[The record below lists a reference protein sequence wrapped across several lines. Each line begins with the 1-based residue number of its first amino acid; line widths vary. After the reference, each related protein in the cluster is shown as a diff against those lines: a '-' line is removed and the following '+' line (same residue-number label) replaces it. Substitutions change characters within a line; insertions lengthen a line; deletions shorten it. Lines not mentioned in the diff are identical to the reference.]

1 MLKKKQ
7 RKSTFANRVIGGLG
21 KDIRKNYLLYA
32 MLIPFVAFYI
42 IFCYVPMYG
51 AIIAFKDFSPGK
63 GILMSP
69 WTSHGGFGHFVDF
82 LSGPYFERIF
92 TNTVLLS
99 MGLVIF
105 SFPAPIIFAILLN
118 EIKNKWYKRS
128 IQTVTYIPY
137 FISVMVVCGLLHTFL
152 GRDGFVNDIIEMLG
166 GTRSNL
172 LASPEYFKTI
182 FVISDIWQSF
192 GWGSIVYLSAITAI
206 DQELYEAAVIDG
218 AGRFKQV
225 LCVTLPGL
233 LPTIITLFILRMGSI
248 FNISYEKII
257 LLYNDMTREKAEVIS
272 SFVYKRGL
280 IDSDYSYSTAV
291 GLFNSILN
299 CVVLLAT
306 NKICKT
312 FSETSLW

>member
-1 MLKKKQ
+1 MLIKQ
-7 RKSTFANRVIGGLG
+7 RKNNLAYRVMGGFW

-32 MLIPFVAFYI
+32 MLIPFVVYYI

-51 AIIAFKDFSPGK
+51 VIIAFKDFSPGK
-63 GILMSP
+63 GIFMSP
-69 WTSHGGFGHFVDF
+69 WTTHGGFRHFVDF
-82 LSGPYFERIF
+82 LSGPYFKRIF
-92 TNTVLLS
+92 GNTVLLS

-105 SFPAPIIFAILLN
+105 SFPAPIVFAILLN
-118 EIKNKWYKRS
+118 EIKRTWFKRT

-137 FISVMVVCGLLHTFL
+137 FISVMVVSGLLYTFL
-152 GRDGFVNDIIEMLG
+152 GRDGFINDIIEMLG

-172 LASPEYFKTI
+172 LARPEYFKTI

-291 GLFNSILN
+291 GLFNSVLN
-299 CVVLLAT
+299 CVVLLVT
-306 NKICKT
+306 NKICKSL
-312 FSETSLW
+312 SETSLW